1 MVLSGILLKPFYSF
15 TWSLLN
21 IFKPRENTV
30 FYCHTPV
37 DMEMWLPVQ
46 KYLKALP
53 IVTDKAKTAKA
64 LKKQGFN
71 CKRMPVF
78 PKAVIM
84 CRVAAHKFPSDKVIK
99 IGMNHGAYHFKKMTS
114 AANYR
119 PFTLFFFSSK
129 SDLANA
135 EAAGVTCGKAVGY
148 PKLDPYYNFKKLKSS
163 NKPIIVFTATYDKS
177 GMSAIHL
184 WVDKLGLLTEKYD
197 IYVTLHPWMSR
208 KYVKIIKN
216 TEGVKLIEEESPL
229 KYIAESDVCIGDTSS
244 ILAECCALDKPI
256 ITWKVPTSERT
267 VPEIEEILA
276 TCTWQIAT
284 FEELEPAIERCLA
297 HPEKLQEERKEAS
310 AIFFDELDGKAGF
323 RVANEIL
330 KILPELKK

>member
-1 MVLSGILLKPFYSF
+1 
-15 TWSLLN
+15 
-21 IFKPRENTV
+21 
-30 FYCHTPV
+30 
-37 DMEMWLPVQ
+37 
-46 KYLKALP
+46 
-53 IVTDKAKTAKA
+53 
-64 LKKQGFN
+64 
-71 CKRMPVF
+71 
-78 PKAVIM
+78 
-84 CRVAAHKFPSDKVIK
+84 
-99 IGMNHGAYHFKKMTS
+99 MNHGAYHFKKMTS

-129 SDLANA
+129 QDLANA

-148 PKLDPYYNFKKLKSS
+148 PKLDPYYNFKKVKSS

-184 WVDKLGLLTEKYD
+184 WVDKLESLTEKYD

-276 TCTWQIAT
+276 RCTWQIAT

-297 HPEKLQEERKEAS
+297 HPEELQDERKEAS

-330 KILPELKK
+330 KILPELEK